1 MNPSD
6 ISVGQLVLFMVL
18 GLAIMVIAPFA
29 KAGLLYVAIRVVKFR
44 DIGYWRCFFCI
55 LIGFGATM
63 AIEMV
68 LMGISIQPGQE
79 FDPEAM
85 QGIALISSLLGL
97 IVAPIA
103 EFIALLLF
111 FKESIGRSAG
121 AIAVHW
127 LFCVV
132 AGIVLV
138 LGLVGISMIVG
149 LATG

>member
-1 MNPSD
+1 MSEVSGA
-6 ISVGQLVLFMVL
+6 SVFLIIAITLVGM
-18 GLAIMVIAPFA
+18 AIAPFA
-29 KAGLLYVAIRVVKFR
+29 KAGLLYVAIRIVNFR

-55 LIGFGATM
+55 LIGFGAAM

-68 LMGISIQPGQE
+68 LLGLTMQQGQE

-85 QGIALISSLLGL
+85 QGVILASYLLGL
-97 IVAPIA
+97 IAAPIA

-127 LFCVV
+127 LFCLL
-132 AGIVLV
+132 AGILLI
-138 LGLVGISMIVG
+138 LGFVGISMIFG
-149 LATG
+149 LASG